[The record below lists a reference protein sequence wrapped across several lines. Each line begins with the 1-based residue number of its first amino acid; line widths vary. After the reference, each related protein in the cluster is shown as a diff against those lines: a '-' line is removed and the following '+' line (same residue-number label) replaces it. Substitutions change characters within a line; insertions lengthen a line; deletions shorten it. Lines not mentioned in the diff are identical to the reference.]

1 MITTAGAPRTTD
13 GVAEL
18 MRSVTRITLE
28 SRKLTNDV
36 LAGAYLSVFR
46 GTGVEFDDV
55 REYAEGDDP
64 RSVDWNV
71 TARQGRPFVKRFTDE
86 RDLSVVFLLDV
97 SRSMEGGFGTWSARE
112 TAARLIACLGLSAVR
127 HHDKTG
133 LIAFADGVV
142 HQVAPKKG
150 TNQVLRLVRDAL
162 ALKPVAARA
171 DPALALRRAA
181 RTLPR
186 HAILFLIS
194 DFLAGSTGNAL
205 AEAQRRHDVIAVR
218 LLMPELTPPASGL
231 MHCLDP
237 ATGRHQLMDWS
248 DERVRMF
255 HAARMAERR
264 SSVQRE
270 LRRGRTDLID
280 VVVPPHPGRGTILR
294 PLLRFFHQRA
304 LRGATR

>member
-1 MITTAGAPRTTD
+1 MKSTEERQRPRAS
-13 GVAEL
+13 VAEL

-28 SRKLTNDV
+28 SRRLTNDV

-71 TARQGRPFVKRFTDE
+71 TARVGRPFIKRFTDE

-97 SRSMEGGFGTWSARE
+97 SRSMDGGFGAWSTRE
-112 TAARLIACLGLSAVR
+112 TAARIMACLGLSAVR

-133 LIAFADGVV
+133 LIAYADDVV

-162 ALKPVAARA
+162 ALPSQPTRA
-171 DPALALRRAA
+171 VSATALLRAA

-186 HAILFLIS
+186 HAIIFLIS
-194 DFLAGSTGNAL
+194 DFLQGCPGPAL

-218 LLMPELTPPASGL
+218 LLMPELAPPARGL
-231 MHCLDP
+231 MHCMDP
-237 ATGRHQLMDWS
+237 VSGRTVLMDWS
-248 DERVRMF
+248 DARVRMQ
-255 HAARMAERR
+255 HAALMAERR
-264 SSVQRE
+264 HAVQRDF
-270 LRRGRTDLID
+270 RHARTDLIE
-280 VVVPPHPGRGTILR
+280 VAVPREPHRATILR
-294 PLLRFFHQRA
+294 PLLHFFHQRA
-304 LRGATR
+304 LRGAAR